1 MIPPLIVREAC
12 DLGIEVI
19 AITDHNASANVK
31 AVIKAAKSAGLAVL
45 PGMELQTREDV
56 HMLCLFDTLEQ
67 LEVWQKVVDAALPP
81 LENSIEHFGEQ
92 FMVDETGDFLDREP
106 RLLLTST
113 NLTLEEAEEKVEALG
128 GLAIPAHV
136 NRQAFGLIP
145 TLGLV
150 PADTHFP
157 ALEISRHITPH
168 NAPLQFPQIDGYT
181 LIQNGDV
188 HRLNEFL
195 GTTAFYM
202 EDASIAEIRL
212 ALAGESGRFT
222 SITGEN

>member
-12 DLGIEVI
+12 DKGIEVI
-19 AITDHNASANVK
+19 AITDHNASANAW
-31 AVIKAAKSAGLAVL
+31 AVIKAAKDAGLAVL

-56 HMLCLFDTLEQ
+56 HMLCLFDSLEQ
-67 LEVWQKVVDAALPP
+67 LKAWQLVVDAALPP
-81 LENSIEHFGEQ
+81 LENSVEHFGEQ
-92 FMVDETGDFLDREP
+92 FVVDETGDFLDREP

-113 NLTLEEAEEKVEALG
+113 HLSLAEAETQVEALG

-136 NRQAFGLIP
+136 NRQAFGLLP

-157 ALEISRHITPH
+157 ALEISRHLTPRT
-168 NAPLQFPQIDGYT
+168 APLQFPQIDGYT

-195 GTTAFYM
+195 GTTTFYI
-202 EDASIAEIRL
+202 EAPNIAEMRL
-212 ALAGESGRFT
+212 ALTGESGRFT
-222 SITGEN
+222 SIKGEN